1 MSDESLNW
9 PQLVK
14 WLRSEEFLELLTPAA
29 HPEHVRRHR
38 AKIILGRVRMLA
50 AIFAVLTPAWIV
62 VDFLVFATPVWQ
74 QMAILRFVST
84 IVFSVLAF
92 GRRGGTVPTFFSAS
106 VRLLTFLAVPPVFY
120 LASIP
125 VLEGLE
131 GGNALDIAL
140 HAYSLL
146 PLVVLAGLSL
156 FPLTLLEV
164 AAASIAVAVVT
175 LAGMVMGPGAS
186 MPEIVKSLWLVALL
200 IGVSGLSCMGQLGYM
215 VTLVAQA
222 SHDPL
227 TGAFTRRSGCE
238 TLDLHFQIASRAN
251 QPLTVAFADIDH
263 FKRINDTFGHETGDK
278 VLCMAA
284 AALKDCLRQSDQLVR
299 WGGEEFLMILPNSE
313 ADGFRQ
319 ILGRIRASGIGKT
332 PDTLPVTVSI
342 GVAERRLDRC
352 ESWQALIDKAD
363 RRMYAAKSE
372 GRNRCRIGDKTVLFD
387 GKESSI
393 ISTVHRI

>member
-9 PQLVK
+9 PQLAK
-14 WLRSEEFLELLTPAA
+14 WLRSEEFRELLTPAA

-50 AIFAVLTPAWIV
+50 AVFAVLTPAWIV
-62 VDFLVFATPVWQ
+62 IDFLVFPSPVWK
-74 QMAILRFVST
+74 QMAALRLASTVVFVT
-84 IVFSVLAF
+84 LAF
-92 GRRGGTVPTFFSAS
+92 GRKGGAAPTFASAS

-120 LASIP
+120 LASLP
-125 VLEGLE
+125 LLEGLE
-131 GGNALDIAL
+131 GGGALDVAL

-164 AAASIAVAVVT
+164 TAASIAVAGVT

-186 MPEIVKSLWLVALL
+186 TPEIVKGLWLVALL

-215 VTLVAQA
+215 VNLVTQA

-251 QPLTVAFADIDH
+251 LPLTVAFADIDH
-263 FKRINDTFGHETGDK
+263 FKRINDTFGHDAGDK

-319 ILGRIRASGIGKT
+319 VLARIRASGIGKT
-332 PDTLPVTVSI
+332 PDGLPVTVSV

-372 GRNRCRIGDKTVLFD
+372 GRNRCHMD
-387 GKESSI
+387 GEAVMFESGSPDI
-393 ISTVHRI
+393 I